1 MILGLHKRNVNLP
14 KYLENPRDYLVFFLA
29 LFSGILIWALSTLT
43 TRQQEPWDSETP
55 YYFVSLFVSGVI
67 FGAIK
72 PVRFHRWV
80 VAIFIGQLIALV
92 FVGMG
97 PLIIIG
103 VVSLAGLSLIPLAG
117 AALSASIISGKNN
130 ERD

>member
-1 MILGLHKRNVNLP
+1 MI
-14 KYLENPRDYLVFFLA
+14 FFLA
-29 LFSGILIWALSTLT
+29 LFSGVLIWALSASITG
-43 TRQQEPWDSETP
+43 QQEPWDSGSP
-55 YYFVSLFVSGVI
+55 YYFVSLFVSGAI

-80 VAIFIGQLIALV
+80 VAIFIGQLIALI

-103 VVSLAGLSLIPLAG
+103 VVFLAVLSLIPLAG
-117 AALSASIISGKNN
+117 AAITASIFTGLKN
-130 ERD
+130 ESS